1 MTMSLSM
8 IDHPPERVL
17 FIGLGVGIVLRFV
30 GKKFPGTIIDVVEID
45 PEPERPEREHAAYHE
60 FIETKQ
66 RYRVVNIERLL
77 ECLDFND
84 VESFRKWYQETLNE
98 KLACENHRREVYWS
112 KAAVIG
118 GEEWLPQA
126 AVDSGLKHC
135 KVKRFQT
142 DTGEDV
148 YYL

>member
-1 MTMSLSM
+1 
-8 IDHPPERVL
+8 
-17 FIGLGVGIVLRFV
+17 
-30 GKKFPGTIIDVVEID
+30 
-45 PEPERPEREHAAYHE
+45 
-60 FIETKQ
+60 
-66 RYRVVNIERLL
+66 RVVNIERLL

-148 YYL
+148 YYLWVFIRISGLTPLKLPPFCQSLIRHKPFASSLFCMLPISCFLQLSLC